1 MDDKKKSPPSASLR
15 RNLYWPADMDDM
27 VERVAEELHK
37 QGFKGLYNG
46 KGEVNRTAVIR
57 RLLENALPSPTK

>member
-1 MDDKKKSPPSASLR
+1 MDEKKKAPPSATLR

-27 VERVAEELHK
+27 VERVAEVLHK
-37 QGFKGLYNG
+37 EGFKGLYNS

-57 RLLENALPSPTK
+57 RLLENALPSSGK